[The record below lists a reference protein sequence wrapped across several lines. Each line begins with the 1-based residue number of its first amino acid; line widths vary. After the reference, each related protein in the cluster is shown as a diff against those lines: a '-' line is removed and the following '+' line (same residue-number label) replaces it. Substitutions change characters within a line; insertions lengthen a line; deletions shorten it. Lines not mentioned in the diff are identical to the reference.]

1 MASFGYGYSRAEV
14 IDLATNNAAYKGIR
28 DEDHPLSTKWYKN
41 FMSRWPDLK
50 IVKPRSLEIQRAK
63 ALSTECLRN
72 YFQELNKVLEKYNLL
87 DKPERIF
94 NVDEKGLSTTDKAP
108 HVISATDSKPPAVTS
123 GDRTLVTVLGCGNA
137 QGQHV
142 PPFFVFPGAR
152 MRQELLEGKSTGASG
167 DVTESGWSNS
177 IIFKSI
183 SRIIY
188 WSSYLKDLLNV
199 LFFSYMMAIS
209 LISHWNSLNGHIINT

>member
-1 MASFGYGYSRAEV
+1 M
-14 IDLATNNAAYKGIR
+14 R

-94 NVDEKGLSTTDKAP
+94 NVDEKGLSTNCPCAFP
-108 HVISATDSKPPAVTS
+108 HPNRVTS
-123 GDRTLVTVLGCGNA
+123 VLS
-137 QGQHV
+137 
-142 PPFFVFPGAR
+142 P
-152 MRQELLEGKSTGASG
+152 
-167 DVTESGWSNS
+167 DVTAGG
-177 IIFKSI
+177 
-183 SRIIY
+183 
-188 WSSYLKDLLNV
+188 LLSV
-199 LFFSYMMAIS
+199 AAM
-209 LISHWNSLNGHIINT
+209 T